1 MWNINQKSIMKQT
14 SLIIFILT
22 IISNSLFGQTHP
34 EINIRFSKLYAIYDF
49 TQKLS
54 DYYPDNEYKESFKS
68 SKYNTEKYTKLITQL
83 DTLDIH
89 ESYSFKKF
97 PVTQKRSVMTIS
109 MLQKNLINSTSLEE
123 FKSKTFGIVPSS
135 ELIKFSSVLSAF
147 EPIYDSLIYL
157 PNKQAFENK
166 LKMLSDYVKKS
177 SLSLLFKSGLNFYA
191 SQWDNS
197 IPLDITIIPSKGM
210 GFTATVFF
218 NQAVSE
224 VPLDFQQNDVL
235 FSVLMHEVYHIQY
248 DEQPLKVKQNL
259 QLWFK
264 ENTSQNSTYA
274 YLLLNEVL
282 ATALG
287 NGYVF
292 EQLNG
297 KIDAGEW
304 YNNRY
309 VNLMAKEIYPTVKEY
324 LSKGK
329 TIDKD
334 FVNKYISIYDNKFSD
349 WNNELDNL
357 MTYRYIVTDDI
368 KDITYF
374 NKNYRN
380 ASIRYTEVPVKDAD
394 LNKIKEKPITKVF
407 IISSNNKDELNRIK
421 NSFPELKNWNYND
434 KSEFVYTTSLQDKT
448 KLIVIN
454 RITTPFIELFEKEF
468 KNKRIK

>member
-1 MWNINQKSIMKQT
+1 MKRT
-14 SLIIFILT
+14 SFIIFIIA

-34 EINIRFSKLYAIYDF
+34 DINIKFSKLYATYDF
-49 TQKLS
+49 VQKLS
-54 DYYPDNEYKESFKS
+54 DYYPDNEYKKSFKS
-68 SKYNTEKYTKLITQL
+68 SKYNTENYSKLITQI

-97 PVTQKRSVMTIS
+97 PATQKRSVMTIS
-109 MLQKNLINSTSLEE
+109 MLQKNLINSASLEE
-123 FKSKTFGIVPSS
+123 FKSKTFGIIPSS
-135 ELIKFSSVLSAF
+135 ELVKFSNILSAF
-147 EPIYDSLIYL
+147 QPIYDSLIYL
-157 PNKQAFENK
+157 PNKKAFENK
-166 LKMLSDYVKKS
+166 LKTLSDYVQKS
-177 SLSLLFKSGLNFYA
+177 NLSLLFKSGLNFYG
-191 SQWDNS
+191 SEWDNS
-197 IPLDITIIPSKGM
+197 IPLDIAIVPSKGM

-264 ENTSQNSTYA
+264 ENASTNSTYA

-297 KIDAGEW
+297 KPDAGEW
-304 YNNRY
+304 YNNSY

-334 FVNKYISIYDNKFSD
+334 FVNKYISIYDSKFSD

-357 MTYRYIVTDDI
+357 MTYRYVVTDDK
-368 KDITYF
+368 KDVSYF
-374 NKNYRN
+374 SKNYRN

-394 LNKIKEKPITKVF
+394 LSKIKETPITKVF

-421 NSFPELKNWNYND
+421 DTFPELENWNYNT
-434 KSEFVYTTSLQDKT
+434 KNEFVYTTSLRDKT

-468 KNKRIK
+468 KNRRIR